1 MPKDKRPRGAAGR
14 QQAQGVKHP
23 RKALYRARAHAN
35 PLSDSQW
42 PVPARPSDYDWS
54 DHFQEFIQAAKGT
67 ATAVNDRRSID
78 ACEPA
83 DAAQPS
89 SSTAAAAV
97 LEPAAPANSA
107 VKSADPTPPAQ
118 DADSLQALA
127 TSVEDDPQTLRQQ
140 QHEQGAD
147 SGQSDLQVRF
157 ADVGCGF
164 GGLLVRLSP
173 LYPDKLMVGMEI
185 RDKVTNYVIERV
197 SALRR
202 EQPGK
207 FNNITALR
215 TNAMRHLP
223 NFFLKG
229 QLHKLFFLFPDPH
242 FKTANHRRRI
252 IQTFL
257 LAEYAFIL
265 AVGGVL
271 YTITDV
277 QELGEW
283 MRSKLDAHPLFQRI
297 SDEELDNDP
306 AANLLTSA
314 SEEAQ
319 KVARNEGKTFRSVY
333 RTIRDEDM

>member
-1 MPKDKRPRGAAGR
+1 MQHSFNLRLPCLIYCTSHAC
-14 QQAQGVKHP
+14 
-23 RKALYRARAHAN
+23 LAR
-35 PLSDSQW
+35 
-42 PVPARPSDYDWS
+42 S

-185 RDKVTNYVIERV
+185 RDKVCFNL
-197 SALRR
+197 AL
-202 EQPGK
+202 
-207 FNNITALR
+207 
-215 TNAMRHLP
+215 HLASCFSRDACLSKSP
-223 NFFLKG
+223 LDTVAVA
-229 QLHKLFFLFPDPH
+229 P
-242 FKTANHRRRI
+242 
-252 IQTFL
+252 L
-257 LAEYAFIL
+257 L
-265 AVGGVL
+265 
-271 YTITDV
+271 
-277 QELGEW
+277 
-283 MRSKLDAHPLFQRI
+283 
-297 SDEELDNDP
+297 
-306 AANLLTSA
+306 
-314 SEEAQ
+314 
-319 KVARNEGKTFRSVY
+319 
-333 RTIRDEDM
+333 

>member
-1 MPKDKRPRGAAGR
+1 MHRQLLCQTYVYMQHSCNICMPCLTYCTSH
-14 QQAQGVKHP
+14 VC
-23 RKALYRARAHAN
+23 LAR
-35 PLSDSQW
+35 
-42 PVPARPSDYDWS
+42 S
-54 DHFQEFIQAAKGT
+54 DHFQEFFQAAKGT
-67 ATAVNDRRSID
+67 ATALNDRRSID
-78 ACEPA
+78 ASEPA

-89 SSTAAAAV
+89 SPTEAAAA
-97 LEPAAPANSA
+97 LEPAAPTTSA
-107 VKSADPTPPAQ
+107 TNSADPTPPAQ
-118 DADSLQALA
+118 DAGSPQAQA
-127 TSVEDDPQTLRQQ
+127 NSVEDDPQTLRQQ
-140 QHEQGAD
+140 QHEQAAD
-147 SGQSDLQVRF
+147 NGQCDLQVRF

-265 AVGGVL
+265 AVGGML

-297 SDEELDNDP
+297 SDEELDSDP

-319 KVARNEGKTFRSVY
+319 KVARNEGKTFRNVY
-333 RTIRDEDM
+333 RRICDEDV

>member
-42 PVPARPSDYDWS
+42 PVPARPSDYNWS
-54 DHFQEFIQAAKGT
+54 DHFQEFFQAAKGT
-67 ATAVNDRRSID
+67 ATALND
-78 ACEPA
+78 
-83 DAAQPS
+83 
-89 SSTAAAAV
+89 
-97 LEPAAPANSA
+97 L
-107 VKSADPTPPAQ
+107 
-118 DADSLQALA
+118 
-127 TSVEDDPQTLRQQ
+127 
-140 QHEQGAD
+140 
-147 SGQSDLQVRF
+147 RF

-265 AVGGVL
+265 AVGGML

-297 SDEELDNDP
+297 SDEELDSDP

-319 KVARNEGKTFRSVY
+319 KVARNEGKTFRNVY
-333 RTIRDEDM
+333 RRICDEDV

>member
-1 MPKDKRPRGAAGR
+1 MLHSFNLRLPC
-14 QQAQGVKHP
+14 
-23 RKALYRARAHAN
+23 LIYRTSHVCLAR
-35 PLSDSQW
+35 
-42 PVPARPSDYDWS
+42 S
-54 DHFQEFIQAAKGT
+54 DHFQEFFQAAKGT
-67 ATAVNDRRSID
+67 ATLLNDHRPTD
-78 ACEPA
+78 ASEPA

-89 SSTAAAAV
+89 SSTAAAAQPSSSTADAAQPSSLTADAAA
-97 LEPAAPANSA
+97 LEPAAPATSA
-107 VKSADPTPPAQ
+107 IKSAHPTPPAQ
-118 DADSLQALA
+118 DAGSLQAQA
-127 TSVEDDPQTLRQQ
+127 STDDDPQTLRQQ
-140 QHEQGAD
+140 QHEQAAD
-147 SGQSDLQVRF
+147 SSQSDLQVRF

-319 KVARNEGKTFRSVY
+319 KVARNEGKTFRNVY
-333 RTIRDEDM
+333 RRIRDEDV